1 MDKIKELN
9 ADYWSNRYN
18 QDDTGW
24 DIGYVSTPV
33 KEYAD
38 QLTNKS
44 LAILIPG
51 CGNSYE
57 AEYLLQHGFTN
68 ITLIDISPVL
78 TKKLEE
84 KFNTFNHKQLT
95 IITGNFFDLKGK
107 FDLIIEQTFFCALD
121 PVLRKAYAEKMH
133 ELLKP
138 GGKIAGVLFSKVFEG
153 GPPYG
158 GSKEEYVQLFA
169 DKFKIKTMESC
180 YNSIAPRKNSEVF
193 FILEKT
199 ESRLPG

>member
-1 MDKIKELN
+1 MIDLN
-9 ADYWSNRYN
+9 ADYWSGRYK
-18 QDDTGW
+18 DDNTGW
-24 DIGYVSTPV
+24 DIGHVSAPI
-33 KEYAD
+33 KEYID

-57 AEYLLQHGFTN
+57 AEYLLKNSFTN

-78 TKKLEE
+78 TKKLED

-95 IITGNFFDLKGK
+95 IIAGNFFDLKGK

-121 PVLRKAYAEKMH
+121 PALRKAYVDKMYD
-133 ELLKP
+133 LLKP
-138 GGKIAGVLFSKVFEG
+138 GGKIAGVLFNKEFEG
-153 GPPYG
+153 GPPFG
-158 GSKEEYVQLFA
+158 GTKEEYVQLFA

-180 YNSIAPRKNSEVF
+180 YNSIAPRKDSEVF
-193 FILEKT
+193 IIMQKT
-199 ESRLPG
+199 ESLPD